1 MRIIYL
7 DILIGVN
14 LAIDYLMLFALSR
27 ISGIY
32 STRFKLFLGALLGS
46 LYAVLS
52 CIVETNIITSL
63 PIKIAIS
70 ALMVLI
76 CFGYKNKSRFL
87 KLLLLFL
94 FISFAVAGGVLAL
107 GNISNNSFFAGS
119 GYYINNISFKTIVI
133 AMLISWIITGF
144 IFRNEAKDTII
155 PRKTVKADV
164 YFLDNHAEYT
174 LLVDTGNTLHDIISG
189 KPVIILDRFSASQI
203 LPINISL
210 NRLHTENAA
219 DILSNIPENY
229 VKHFRLIPFNAV
241 GKNSG
246 LLLSFKPDKITI
258 DGKIWHGLVSINA
271 DRICSGQYQGLIG
284 L

>member
-52 CIVETNIITSL
+52 CIVEANIITSL

-119 GYYINNISFKTIVI
+119 GYYINNISSKTIVI

>member
-70 ALMVLI
+70 GLMVLI

-229 VKHFRLIPFNAV
+229 VKYFRLIPFNAV

-258 DGKIWHGLVSINA
+258 DGKISHGLVSINA

>member
-14 LAIDYLMLFALSR
+14 LSIDYLMLFALSR

-52 CIVETNIITSL
+52 CIVEANIITSL

-229 VKHFRLIPFNAV
+229 VKYFRLIPFNAV

>member
-52 CIVETNIITSL
+52 CIVQTNIITSL

-229 VKHFRLIPFNAV
+229 VKYFRLIPFNAV

>member
-14 LAIDYLMLFALSR
+14 LGIDYLMLFALSR
-27 ISGIY
+27 ISGVY
-32 STRFKLFLGALLGS
+32 STRFKLFLGALIGS

-52 CIVETNIITSL
+52 LMVKSTIITSL
-63 PIKIAIS
+63 PIKIGVS
-70 ALMVLI
+70 GLMVLVS
-76 CFGYKNKSRFL
+76 FGYKNKSRFL
-87 KLLLLFL
+87 KLLILFL

-107 GNISNNSFFAGS
+107 GNISGSSFFAGS
-119 GYYINNISFKTIVI
+119 GYYINNISFKAIVI
-133 AMLISWIITGF
+133 AMLISFIVTGF
-144 IFRNEAKDTII
+144 IFRNDAKDIVN
-155 PRKTVKADV
+155 PRKTVKADI
-164 YFLDNHAEYT
+164 YFLNNHAEYT

-189 KPVIILDRFSASQI
+189 KPVIILDKFSASQI

-210 NRLHTENAA
+210 NRLHTENSA

-258 DGKIWHGLVSINA
+258 DGKTWHGLVSINA
-271 DRICSGQYQGLIG
+271 DRICGGQYQGLIG

>member
-52 CIVETNIITSL
+52 CIVQTNIITSL

-119 GYYINNISFKTIVI
+119 GYYINNISSKTIVI

-155 PRKTVKADV
+155 PRKTVRADV

-229 VKHFRLIPFNAV
+229 VKYFRLIPFNAV

>member
-52 CIVETNIITSL
+52 CIVEANIITSL

-70 ALMVLI
+70 TLMVLI

-229 VKHFRLIPFNAV
+229 VKYFRLIPFNAV

>member
-14 LAIDYLMLFALSR
+14 LSIDYLMLFALSR

-52 CIVETNIITSL
+52 CIVEANIITSL
-63 PIKIAIS
+63 PIKISIS

-229 VKHFRLIPFNAV
+229 VKYFRLIPFNAV

>member
-14 LAIDYLMLFALSR
+14 LSIDYLMLFALSR

-52 CIVETNIITSL
+52 CIVEANIITSL
-63 PIKIAIS
+63 PIKISIS

-119 GYYINNISFKTIVI
+119 GYYINNISSKTIVI

-229 VKHFRLIPFNAV
+229 VKYFRLIPFNAV

>member
-1 MRIIYL
+1 M
-7 DILIGVN
+7 IGVN

-52 CIVETNIITSL
+52 CIVQTNIITSL

-229 VKHFRLIPFNAV
+229 VKYFRLIPFNAV

>member
-63 PIKIAIS
+63 PIKISIS

-229 VKHFRLIPFNAV
+229 VKYFRLIPFNAV

>member
-7 DILIGVN
+7 DILIGIN

-27 ISGIY
+27 ISSVY
-32 STRFKLFLGALLGS
+32 ATRFKLFLGALLGS
-46 LYAVLS
+46 LYAAIS
-52 CIVETNIITSL
+52 CIINSNIITSL
-63 PIKIAIS
+63 PIKIAVS
-70 ALMVLI
+70 GLMILI
-76 CFGYKNKSRFL
+76 CFGYKNINRFL

-94 FISFAVAGGVLAL
+94 FICFAVAGGVLAL

-119 GYYINNISFKTIVI
+119 GYYINNVSFKAIVI
-133 AMLISWIITGF
+133 VMLISWIITGF
-144 IFRNEAKDTII
+144 IFRNEAKDTIT

-164 YFLDNHAEYT
+164 YFLNNHAEYT

-229 VKHFRLIPFNAV
+229 VKRFRLIPFNAV

-271 DRICSGQYQGLIG
+271 DKICGGQYQGLIG

>member
-229 VKHFRLIPFNAV
+229 VKYFRLIPFNAV